1 MKTYHI
7 PNIVYMSIGS
17 DPLLDSMS
25 GLPLRGDSITD
36 PTFESSEDNN
46 SSTSNSIWNDDN
58 E

>member
-1 MKTYHI
+1 MKTYHT
-7 PNIVYMSIGS
+7 PNIAYMSIGS

-36 PTFESSEDNN
+36 PTFECSGDND
-46 SSTSNSIWNDDN
+46 SQLSNSVWNDDY